1 MYVCMYVCM
10 HMYVSWNPQTKFEE
24 QVSIGETHNHAKF
37 RHPLTSGVRD
47 IRCLKFMLPEKWIT
61 VHEKTQ
67 IRENCGFSPQI
78 LAGNRT

>member
-1 MYVCMYVCM
+1 MYMYVCVCI
-10 HMYVSWNPQTKFEE
+10 VEPPDEIRGTS
-24 QVSIGETHNHAKF
+24 ETHNHAKF
-37 RHPLTSGVRD
+37 RHPLTNGVRD
-47 IRCLKFMLPEKWIT
+47 IRRLKFMLPEKWIT